1 MSNRASRQTPPEYV
15 RALALYRSGRLRDTL
30 HACIEH
36 LGRAPPYPP
45 TLSLLGR
52 VLYDAGHY
60 KDAAGEMERSLGIDA
75 NQIDTWLNL
84 AQARGKLLRIEE
96 ALVAI
101 NNAIAISPLDAQINA
116 VSAGIALEIGQ
127 IDAAESHARRATQ
140 LDPALASG
148 WFNLALALQ
157 SQERLADARTAAH
170 RALSLDP
177 GDIAIAGLSA
187 QLDAELGD
195 LVSARETLSKALI
208 RHPGHAALTME
219 QAWVASRAH
228 DLPAAIDAY
237 ARVLEAQP
245 GNGSA
250 LSQLIF
256 CKKQALDWTG
266 LDALQARFS
275 AGVAAGMRLLT
286 PFSFLSDPST
296 RGQQRQCA
304 AAWAAG
310 FPPPGITV
318 PTSGGDA
325 VPTPPA
331 GRRLRIGYLS
341 GDFYQHP
348 TAVLLAGVLEQHD
361 RKRFEVFAY
370 STGPDDG
377 SAMRAR
383 IVAAVDRFVDIRDRN
398 AERLAAR
405 IRADELDVLVD
416 LKGYTE
422 GAPTAALAMRPA
434 PIQVHWVGYP
444 GTLAAPFIDYLMVD
458 KTVVPGAHRADYS
471 EALVSLPNCYQPND
485 RSRSPSGAPSR
496 EGLGL
501 AHADVVFAGFNAP
514 WKLNA
519 EVFDAWG
526 RILATTPRSVLWL
539 LARDDGDPAIG
550 NARRELARRGIAGE
564 RVIFA
569 ARRAE
574 PDYLALFGIVD
585 IFLDTWPYN
594 AHTTASDALWMGCPV
609 VTWLG
614 ETFAGRV
621 GASLLHA
628 VGLPELIAD
637 SIDDYVALAIALA
650 SDPDR
655 RALLRAKLLRA
666 RTESPLFDV
675 AAITHHVESAFE
687 TMVEQHRDRRR
698 ESFEIAGT

>member
-1 MSNRASRQTPPEYV
+1 
-15 RALALYRSGRLRDTL
+15 
-30 HACIEH
+30 

-45 TLSLLGR
+45 TISLLGR

-60 KDAAGEMERSLGIDA
+60 RDAAGEMERSLGIDA
-75 NQIDTWLNL
+75 NQVDTWLNL
-84 AQARGKLLRIEE
+84 AQARGKLLRIDE
-96 ALVAI
+96 ALAAI
-101 NNAIAISPLDAQINA
+101 NNALIIKPLDSQVNA

-140 LDPALASG
+140 LDPALAPG

-157 SQERLADARTAAH
+157 AQERLADARAAAH
-170 RALSLDP
+170 RALNLDP

-187 QLDAELGD
+187 QLDAESGD
-195 LVSARETLSKALI
+195 LASARETLSKALV
-208 RHPGHAALTME
+208 RHPGDAALTME

-250 LSQLIF
+250 LSQLVF
-256 CKKQALDWTG
+256 CKKQVLDGTG
-266 LDALQARFS
+266 LDELQARFG
-275 AGVAAGMRLLT
+275 AGVAAGKRLLT

-296 RGQQRQCA
+296 RGQQKQCA

-310 FPPPGITV
+310 FSPPAIAA
-318 PTSGGDA
+318 PTSGRDTVSA
-325 VPTPPA
+325 PPA

-348 TAVLLAGVLEQHD
+348 TAVLLAGVLEYHD
-361 RKRFEVFAY
+361 RMRFEVFAY

-383 IVAAVDRFVDIRDRN
+383 IVAAVDHFVDIRDRN
-398 AERLAAR
+398 PERLAAR

-422 GAPTAALAMRPA
+422 GAPTAALAVRPA

-458 KTVVPGAHRADYS
+458 KTVVPDAHRADYS
-471 EALVSLPNCYQPND
+471 EALVWLPNCYQPND
-485 RSRSPSGAPSR
+485 RSRSASAAPSR
-496 EGLGL
+496 ESLGL
-501 AHADVVFAGFNAP
+501 VHADIVFAGFNAP

-519 EVFDAWG
+519 EVFDAWA
-526 RILATTPRSVLWL
+526 RILMSTPRSVLWL
-539 LARDDGDPAIG
+539 LARDDDDPVIG
-550 NARRELARRGIAGE
+550 NARREVASRGIASE
-564 RVIFA
+564 RIVFA

-574 PDYLALFGIVD
+574 PDYLALFGVAD
-585 IFLDTWPYN
+585 ILLDTWPYN

-609 VTWLG
+609 VTRLG

-621 GASLLHA
+621 GASVLHA

-637 SIDDYVALAIALA
+637 STDDYVALAIALA
-650 SDPDR
+650 SDPHR

-666 RTESPLFDV
+666 RTESPLFD
-675 AAITHHVESAFE
+675 AKATTRHVERAFE
-687 TMVEQHRDRRR
+687 TMIEQRSSARC
-698 ESFEIAGT
+698 ESFEIAAA

>member
-1 MSNRASRQTPPEYV
+1 MSSRTRHQAPPEYV

-75 NQIDTWLNL
+75 GQIDTWLNL
-84 AQARGKLLRIEE
+84 AQARGKLLRIDE
-96 ALVAI
+96 ALAAI
-101 NNAIAISPLDAQINA
+101 NNALTIKPLDAQVNA

-140 LDPALASG
+140 LDPALAPG

-157 SQERLADARTAAH
+157 AQERSAEARAAAH
-170 RALSLDP
+170 RALNLDP

-187 QLDAELGD
+187 QLDAESGD
-195 LVSARETLSKALI
+195 LVSARETLSKALV
-208 RHPGHAALTME
+208 RHPGDAALTME

-237 ARVLEAQP
+237 SRVLAAQP
-245 GNGSA
+245 SNGSA
-250 LSQLIF
+250 LSQLVF

-266 LDALQARFS
+266 LDALQARFG
-275 AGVAAGMRLLT
+275 AGVAAGMPLLT

-296 RGQQRQCA
+296 RGQQKQCA

-310 FPPPGITV
+310 FSPPGITV
-318 PTSGGDA
+318 PASGRDA
-325 VPTPPA
+325 VLASPG

-348 TAVLLAGVLEQHD
+348 TAVLLAGVLEHHD
-361 RKRFEVFAY
+361 RMRFEVFAY

-383 IVAAVDRFVDIRDRN
+383 IVAAVDHFVDIRDRN
-398 AERLAAR
+398 PERLAAR

-422 GAPTAALAMRPA
+422 GAPTAALAVRPA

-458 KTVVPGAHRADYS
+458 KTVVPDAHRADYS
-471 EALVSLPNCYQPND
+471 EALVWLPNCYQPND
-485 RSRSPSGAPSR
+485 RSRSASAAPSR
-496 EGLGL
+496 ESLGL
-501 AHADVVFAGFNAP
+501 VHADIVFAGLNAP

-519 EVFDAWG
+519 EVFDAWA
-526 RILATTPRSVLWL
+526 RILMSTPRSVLWL
-539 LARDDGDPAIG
+539 LARDDDDPVIG
-550 NARRELARRGIAGE
+550 NARREVASRGIASE
-564 RVIFA
+564 RIVFA

-574 PDYLALFGIVD
+574 PDYLALFGVAD
-585 IFLDTWPYN
+585 ILLDTWPYN

-609 VTWLG
+609 VTRLG

-621 GASLLHA
+621 GASVLHA

-637 SIDDYVALAIALA
+637 STDDYVALAIALA
-650 SDPDR
+650 SDPHR

-666 RTESPLFDV
+666 RTESPLFD
-675 AAITHHVESAFE
+675 AKATTRHVERAFE
-687 TMVEQHRDRRR
+687 TMIEQRSSARC
-698 ESFEIAGT
+698 ESFEIAAA